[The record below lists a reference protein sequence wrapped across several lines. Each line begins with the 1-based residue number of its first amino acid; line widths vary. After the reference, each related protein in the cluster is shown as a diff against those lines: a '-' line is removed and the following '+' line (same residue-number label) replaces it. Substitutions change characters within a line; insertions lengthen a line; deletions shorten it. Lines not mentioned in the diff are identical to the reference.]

1 MIDLFHVSFKYPGSR
16 EEALR
21 DLTLHLEKGELA
33 FLTGPSGAGKSSLLR
48 LIFGAEKP
56 SRGQV
61 VIAGHNVS
69 RLTNESLPYLRRNIG
84 MVFQDFKLLPGRT
97 VFDNVAIVLEVLGK
111 SRSYIRPKV
120 LNMLKEV
127 GLTHKAESLPETL
140 SGGEQQRVAMAR
152 ALVGDPQI
160 LLCDE
165 PTGNLDKRQAG
176 EIMALIKKASI
187 RGTTIL
193 IATHDPTLLS
203 GNERLFRLEE
213 GRLVAD

>member
-1 MIDLFHVSFKYPGSR
+1 MIHLFHVSFKYPHSR
-16 EEALR
+16 EEALK

-61 VIAGHNVS
+61 VVAGHNVAH
-69 RLTNESLPYLRRNIG
+69 LTKDSLPYLRRNVGVI
-84 MVFQDFKLLPGRT
+84 FQDFKLLPGRT

-111 SRSYIRPKV
+111 SRSYMRPKV

-127 GLTHKAESLPETL
+127 GLAHKAESLPETL
-140 SGGEQQRVAMAR
+140 SGGEQQRVAIAR

-165 PTGNLDKRQAG
+165 PTGNLDKEHAA
-176 EIMALIKKASI
+176 EVMELIKRANI
-187 RGTTIL
+187 RGTTVL
-193 IATHDPTLLS
+193 IATHDPALLAGS
-203 GNERLFRLEE
+203 ERLFRLEE